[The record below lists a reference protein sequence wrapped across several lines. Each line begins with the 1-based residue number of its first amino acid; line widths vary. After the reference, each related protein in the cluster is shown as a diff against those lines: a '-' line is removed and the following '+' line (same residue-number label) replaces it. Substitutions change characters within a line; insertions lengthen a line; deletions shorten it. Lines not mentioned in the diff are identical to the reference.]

1 MMEKKHKSGFVN
13 IVGNPNVGKSTLMN
27 ILVGERVSIITSK
40 AQTTR
45 HRILGI
51 VNTDDMQIVYSDTP
65 GVLTP
70 NYKLQESMLNFSN
83 SALGDADVL
92 LYVTDVVETVDKNEA
107 FLQKVQNIDCP
118 VLLIINKIDLSNQ
131 ADLEKMVALW
141 KELLPKAEII
151 PVSAQSKF
159 NVDYI
164 KRRIEDL
171 MPESPP
177 YFEKDALTDKPARFF
192 VTEIIR
198 EKILLYYQ
206 KEIPYACE
214 VVVELFKEEAELI
227 HIKSLIIVERDSQK
241 GIIIGHQGQALKKV
255 GAMARKTSNA
265 FLVRRFFLE
274 MFVKVE
280 RIGETVITC
289 CETLVISWINNST
302 QKGKFMGNIVAIVGR
317 PNVGKSTLFNR
328 LTQTRQAIVDDEAG
342 TTRDRNYGKV
352 EWTGKKFS
360 LIDTGGWVVN
370 SDDIFEE
377 EINKQ
382 VHIAIEEADVI
393 LFVVDVLN
401 GITDL
406 DTQVAQILRRSKKP
420 LVLVANKADNFDLH
434 YSAAEFYAFGLGDP
448 FCVSAINGSGSG
460 DLLDAIIAKF
470 KEEKRGRGVGGIA
483 AYCCNW
489 SS

>member
-1 MMEKKHKSGFVN
+1 MEKKHKSGFVN

-131 ADLEKMVALW
+131 ADLEKMVAIW

-255 GAMARKTSNA
+255 GAMARKDIE
-265 FLVRRFFLE
+265 RFFGKKVFLE

-280 RIGETVITC
+280 KDWR
-289 CETLVISWINNST
+289 
-302 QKGKFMGNIVAIVGR
+302 
-317 PNVGKSTLFNR
+317 NR
-328 LTQTRQAIVDDEAG
+328 DNLL
-342 TTRDRNYGKV
+342 RNFGY
-352 EWTGKKFS
+352 
-360 LIDTGGWVVN
+360 
-370 SDDIFEE
+370 
-377 EINKQ
+377 Q
-382 VHIAIEEADVI
+382 
-393 LFVVDVLN
+393 
-401 GITDL
+401 L
-406 DTQVAQILRRSKKP
+406 D
-420 LVLVANKADNFDLH
+420 
-434 YSAAEFYAFGLGDP
+434 
-448 FCVSAINGSGSG
+448 
-460 DLLDAIIAKF
+460 
-470 KEEKRGRGVGGIA
+470 
-483 AYCCNW
+483 
-489 SS
+489 